1 MSFFFGNLKLESNVL
16 STPIDMNVYLDNA
29 ATTPVLPEVAQ
40 AMLPYLTEFFGNPS
54 SAHAFGRKTKSALEQ
69 SRRTIA
75 KLLNCT
81 PAEIFFTSGG
91 TEADN
96 LAMHA
101 AIHDLGCKHI
111 ITSAIEHSAVIKT
124 AEIMSRQHGLKLSL
138 VKLDENGDVDMV
150 DLENLL
156 ASNEKSFVT
165 LMHGNNEIANLLP
178 LKSVGEMCEKY
189 GAILHSDTVQTMGHY
204 EFDLQNLSI
213 HFLNAS
219 AHKFHGPKGVGFIYV
234 NRKFKINP
242 EITGGGQERGV
253 RGGTENISGIVGMAK
268 ALELCY
274 SELKEHQAHIFGL
287 KEYMAM
293 QLESSIPGIVFNGNS
308 RKENSL
314 YTVLSTT
321 MPPTSN
327 SDMLLFLLDLEGVA
341 CSGGSACS
349 SGASKG
355 SHVLDAIG
363 ALRSGC
369 ASIRFSF
376 SRLNTREE
384 IDFALEKIKVVCREP
399 IMA

>member
-1 MSFFFGNLKLESNVL
+1 MPFAFTS
-16 STPIDMNVYLDNA
+16 MNVYLDNA

-40 AMLPYLTEFFGNPS
+40 AMLPFLTEYFGNPS
-54 SAHAFGRKTKSALEQ
+54 SSHAFGRKTKSALEQ

-75 KLLNCT
+75 RLLNCS

-101 AIHDLGCKHI
+101 AIHDFGCKHI

-124 AEIMSRQHGLKLSL
+124 AQIMSKEFDLKLSL
-138 VKLDENGDVDMV
+138 VKLDSSGNVDLE

-156 ASNEKSFVT
+156 ASNDKSFVS

-178 LKSVGEMCEKY
+178 LKQVSSLCEKY
-189 GAILHSDTVQTMGHY
+189 DAILHSDTVQTMGHY
-204 EFDLQNLSI
+204 PFDLQDLHI
-213 HFLNAS
+213 HFINAS

-234 NRKFKINP
+234 NKKVKINP
-242 EITGGGQERGV
+242 DITGGGQERGV
-253 RGGTENISGIVGMAK
+253 RGGTENISGVVGMAK

-274 SELKEHQAHIFGL
+274 NELEEHKTYISDLKQFMASELETA
-287 KEYMAM
+287 
-293 QLESSIPGIVFNGNS
+293 IPELAFNGDS
-308 RKENSL
+308 RKVDSL
-314 YTVLSTT
+314 YTVLSITL
-321 MPPTSN
+321 PPTSN
-327 SDMLLFLLDLEGVA
+327 SDMFLFLLDLEGVA

-349 SGASKG
+349 SGAAKG

-363 ALRSGC
+363 ALKPGR

-384 IDFALEKIKVVCREP
+384 VVFALEKVKSICFETV
-399 IMA
+399 MA

>member
-1 MSFFFGNLKLESNVL
+1 
-16 STPIDMNVYLDNA
+16 MNVYLDNA

-40 AMLPYLTEFFGNPS
+40 AMLPYLTDFFGNPS
-54 SAHAFGRKTKSALEQ
+54 SSHAFGRKTKSALEQ

-75 KLLNCT
+75 KLLNCS

-124 AEIMSRQHGLKLSL
+124 AEVMSKQHGLKLSL
-138 VKLDENGDVDMV
+138 VKLHKNGDVDLS

-178 LKSVGEMCEKY
+178 LKTVSELCEKH

-204 EFDLQNLSI
+204 PFDLQNLNI

-234 NRKFKINP
+234 NKKIKINP
-242 EITGGGQERGV
+242 DITGGGQERGV
-253 RGGTENISGIVGMAK
+253 RGGTENISGIIGMAK
-268 ALELCY
+268 ALELSY
-274 SELKEHQAHIFGL
+274 SDLSEHKSHISRLKQ
-287 KEYMAM
+287 YMAAT
-293 QLESSIPGIVFNGNS
+293 LEASIPGIIFNGNS
-308 RKENSL
+308 RNVDSL

-355 SHVLDAIG
+355 SHVLNAIDA
-363 ALRSGC
+363 LHPGC

-376 SRLNTREE
+376 SRLNTQAEVDYAVERVKA
-384 IDFALEKIKVVCREP
+384 ICLEPAI
-399 IMA
+399 A